1 MNNTS
6 NTPELHLQSCDGQ
19 DLDLVV
25 HTDFVVPQPTTPL
38 PVTTIK
44 LSDATG
50 GAFDPMGA
58 LPPGLV
64 AELNALKD
72 GDPNTE
78 ITLTIYRG
86 RCKMEVYL

>member
-1 MNNTS
+1 MS
-6 NTPELHLQSCDGQ
+6 NTPELHLQPCDGQ
-19 DLDLVV
+19 DLDLV
-25 HTDFVVPQPTTPL
+25 HNDFVAPQPATPL

-44 LSDATG
+44 LSDTPG
-50 GAFDPMGA
+50 SAFDPMGT

>member
-19 DLDLVV
+19 DLDLV
-25 HTDFVVPQPTTPL
+25 HNDFAAAHPTTPL

-44 LSDATG
+44 LSDTTG

-64 AELNALKD
+64 AELYALKD
-72 GDPNTE
+72 GDTNTE

>member
-6 NTPELHLQSCDGQ
+6 STPELHLEPCDGQ
-19 DLDLVV
+19 DLNLV
-25 HTDFVVPQPTTPL
+25 HNDFAVPQPTDSL

-44 LSDATG
+44 LSDTTG
-50 GAFDPMGA
+50 GAFDPMGT

>member
-19 DLDLVV
+19 DLDFV
-25 HTDFVVPQPTTPL
+25 HNDFAAAHPTTPL

-44 LSDATG
+44 LSDTTG

-58 LPPGLV
+58 LPPGLL

-72 GDPNTE
+72 GDPDTE

>member
-1 MNNTS
+1 MS
-6 NTPELHLQSCDGQ
+6 NTPELHLQPCDGQ
-19 DLDLVV
+19 DLELM
-25 HTDFVVPQPTTPL
+25 HNDFAVPQSTAPL

-44 LSDATG
+44 LSDTTG
-50 GAFDPMGA
+50 GAFDPMSA

-64 AELNALKD
+64 AELYALKD
-72 GDPNTE
+72 GDTNTE

>member
-6 NTPELHLQSCDGQ
+6 NTPELHLEPCIDQG
-19 DLDLVV
+19 LDLA
-25 HTDFVVPQPTTPL
+25 HNDFAVPQPATSL

-44 LSDATG
+44 LSDPTG
-50 GAFDPMGA
+50 GAFDPMSS

-86 RCKMEVYL
+86 RCKMEVYF

>member
-1 MNNTS
+1 MS
-6 NTPELHLQSCDGQ
+6 STPELHLQPCDGQ
-19 DLDLVV
+19 DLDLV
-25 HTDFVVPQPTTPL
+25 HNDFVVPQPTTAL
-38 PVTTIK
+38 PVTTIQ
-44 LSDATG
+44 LSDPTG
-50 GAFDPMGA
+50 GAFDPMSA

>member
-6 NTPELHLQSCDGQ
+6 NTPELHLQPCDGQ
-19 DLDLVV
+19 DLDFV
-25 HTDFVVPQPTTPL
+25 HNDFAVPQPTTAL
-38 PVTTIK
+38 PVTTIQ
-44 LSDATG
+44 LSDPTG

>member
-6 NTPELHLQSCDGQ
+6 STPELHLEPCDGQ
-19 DLDLVV
+19 DLGLV
-25 HTDFVVPQPTTPL
+25 HSDFAAAQPTDSL
-38 PVTTIK
+38 SVATIK
-44 LSDATG
+44 LSDTPG
-50 GAFDPMGA
+50 SAFDPMGT

-64 AELNALKD
+64 AELNALKS